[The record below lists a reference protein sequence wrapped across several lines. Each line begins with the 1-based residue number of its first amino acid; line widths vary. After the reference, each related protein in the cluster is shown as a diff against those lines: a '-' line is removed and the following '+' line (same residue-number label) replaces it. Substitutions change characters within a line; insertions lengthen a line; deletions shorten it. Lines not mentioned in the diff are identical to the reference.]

1 MANFAEWLGY
11 LASILIAVSL
21 MMRSVLRLRVIN
33 LIGAVV
39 FTAYGLWIHAY
50 PVAMVNGFI
59 IFIDLYYLL
68 DMRRTK
74 EYFQPLKVAPDSTYL
89 MQFLAHHAR
98 DIAKFFPSFTFHPE
112 DLQYQY
118 FFILRDMVP
127 AGLVVLSSD
136 EQNRLWVALDYAI
149 PGYRDFKTGRY
160 VISQQSTLLNQQGK
174 QEVFTI
180 TDSPIHAQY
189 LKKIGYDPDP
199 SMGSN
204 VYRYRMPNNR

>member
-1 MANFAEWLGY
+1 MISLAEWLGY

-33 LIGAVV
+33 FIGAIV

-59 IFIDLYYLL
+59 ILIDFYYLV

-74 EYFQPLKVAPDSTYL
+74 EYFQPLKVTSDSTYL
-89 MQFLAHHAR
+89 RQFLDYHAQ
-98 DIAKFFPSFTFHPE
+98 DIGKFFPNFSFHPE
-112 DLQYQY
+112 DAQYQY

-127 AGLVVLSSD
+127 AGLVVLSED

-149 PGYRDFKTGRY
+149 PGYRDFKTGHY
-160 VISQQSTLLNQQGK
+160 VFSQQSTLLNKEGRR
-174 QEVFTI
+174 EVFTI
-180 TDSPIHAQY
+180 TESTQHARY

-199 SMGSN
+199 SMGTN
-204 VYRYRMPNNR
+204 VYRYRLIP